1 MTAIE
6 IACRTCARQPYENC
20 VDMYGKCVP
29 THAAR
34 FEDAAE
40 MSNPT
45 TNDPE
50 IVKEA
55 IDAAVDELI

>member
-1 MTAIE
+1 
-6 IACRTCARQPYENC
+6 
-20 VDMYGKCVP
+20 MYGKCVP